1 MTKIHN
7 EANSHKTSFAKYQG
21 FVTSKSVGA
30 VTLQINSHVEEN
42 ITKNREIL
50 KSIIRSILY
59 CARQDIGLR
68 GHYNVNTSLNK
79 NLENTEQTNNQGNLK
94 ELVDLLCLENE
105 KFDKD
110 LKSLPKNAKYT
121 SNIVQNDILLA
132 SSNIITQTIVKEVN
146 EGSSVYSLIVDEARD
161 ASTLEQMSICIKY
174 VHKSIIKERFLG
186 FVQVLKLDAQGL
198 THCIIEFLNAV
209 GLDIEKCISQS
220 YDEICDIGKS
230 FEEIKSV
237 IERVLVI
244 PVSSASAERS
254 FSSMRRIKT
263 YLRTSMTTTRLHNLA
278 LISIEREFSSEL
290 LKDPTKIIDEP
301 VLNFGPRHASEPL

>member
-50 KSIIRSILY
+50 KSIIRYILY

-68 GHYNVNTSLNK
+68 GHYNVNT
-79 NLENTEQTNNQGNLK
+79 EQTNNQGSLK

-146 EGSSVYSLIVDEARD
+146 EGSSVYSLIVNEARD
-161 ASTLEQMSICIKY
+161 ASTLE
-174 VHKSIIKERFLG
+174 
-186 FVQVLKLDAQGL
+186 
-198 THCIIEFLNAV
+198 
-209 GLDIEKCISQS
+209 
-220 YDEICDIGKS
+220 
-230 FEEIKSV
+230 
-237 IERVLVI
+237 
-244 PVSSASAERS
+244 
-254 FSSMRRIKT
+254 
-263 YLRTSMTTTRLHNLA
+263 
-278 LISIEREFSSEL
+278 
-290 LKDPTKIIDEP
+290 
-301 VLNFGPRHASEPL
+301 